1 MAHMQLSP
9 PMGRERE
16 LSVLSNMING
26 TSERSGALVIR
37 GEAGVGKSSLL
48 EAATTYSSEKGLR
61 ILETTGVQSEAHITF
76 AGLHQV
82 LHPILEGMDELP
94 TPQGGALRSAFGMDQ
109 GDAPDIFLV
118 ALAALELLSDA
129 ASKVPLTVIV
139 EDAQWLDGPTV
150 DAMTFVARRIQEEP
164 ILLLFALRDGFDSP
178 LARAGL
184 PEMALAGLAELPAT
198 ELLDARAPDLAT
210 ELRDRILH
218 EAQGNPLALIELPLT
233 LVSGPSDEIP
243 LSSPLPIT
251 KRLEHAFAARASEL
265 SADAQALLLAAA
277 ANDGDS
283 LQEVLSAAA
292 IMLGDTVALDAFVP
306 AISARLV
313 DFDGEQLRFRHPL
326 VRSAVYQSATIPERL
341 SAHAA
346 LAEVLD
352 DQPDRRVWHRASSIV
367 GADEEIASEL
377 EEAAESAER
386 RGATAVAVATLERAA
401 RLSDDVAARGAR
413 LLRAA
418 ELGIDLG
425 RQDLVIRLLR
435 QAETIELAEK
445 DLARRAWIREMS
457 DPGLPGDP
465 GNVRSLINT
474 ADQMSSTGEADLAL
488 KLLWAAASSG
498 FWAGRG
504 QETWKDI
511 VAAAERVPVSDDH
524 PWLVSVLAYAAPVE
538 CGALVID
545 RLSHSVPDPNGD
557 PGSLGLLGNA
567 AATVGAFDLSE
578 PFAAA
583 SAARLREQGKLELLA
598 QVLVLLT
605 WCEIHLGRWD
615 AATADAEEAGRLAL
629 ETSQPIWAAGAKAGQ
644 SLLAGLRGDQVEA
657 EALAL
662 EAERAALPIGA
673 KAVLAV
679 VQLARGLTA
688 LAGGHHSDAFMHL
701 QRLFDPAD
709 PAHHPMESCWT
720 IGNFAEAAV
729 QSGNSHEARVVV
741 DELEAMA
748 AKTPSPWFQVSMR
761 HARALLADDD
771 HAEALFQK
779 GLDADL
785 SRWPLDRARLLLA
798 YGSWLRRVRR
808 IAESRAP
815 LRAARD
821 AFDALGVVAWAER
834 ARQELRAS
842 GETSRERT
850 PVAWDRL
857 SPQELQIARMASGGL
872 TNREIGQRLYLSHRT
887 VGSHLYRIFP
897 KLGVSSRSQLEAVLQ
912 SVRS

>member
-26 TSERSGALVIR
+26 TSERGGALVIR
-37 GEAGVGKSSLL
+37 GEAGVGKSLLL
-48 EAATTYSSEKGLR
+48 EAATTNASERGLR
-61 ILETTGVQSEAHITF
+61 ILKTTGVQSEAHIAF

-94 TPQGGALRSAFGMDQ
+94 APQGGALRSAFGMDQ
-109 GDAPDIFLV
+109 GDAPDNFLV
-118 ALAALELLSDA
+118 ALASLELLCDA

-164 ILLLFALRDGFDSP
+164 ILLLFALRDGFDSS

-184 PEMALAGLAELPAT
+184 PEMVLTGLAELPAA

-233 LVSGPSDEIP
+233 LVSGLSNEITS
-243 LSSPLPIT
+243 SSPLPIT
-251 KRLEHAFAARASEL
+251 TRLEHAFAARASEL
-265 SADAQALLLAAA
+265 SADTQALLLVAA
-277 ANDGDS
+277 ANDRDS
-283 LQEVLSAAA
+283 LPEVLSAAST
-292 IMLGDTVALDAFVP
+292 MQGVTVALDAFVP

-313 DFDGEQLRFRHPL
+313 ELDGSQIRFRHPL
-326 VRSAVYQSATIPERL
+326 VRSATYQSATIPHRL

-346 LAEVLD
+346 LAEVLV
-352 DQPDRRVWHRASSIV
+352 DQPDRRAWHRASSIV
-367 GADEEIASEL
+367 GADEEIAREL
-377 EEAAESAER
+377 EEAAERAER

-401 RLSDDVAARGAR
+401 KLTEDLAARGAR

-418 ELGIDLG
+418 ELGLDLG
-425 RQDLVIRLLR
+425 RQDLVIRLLK
-435 QAETIELAEK
+435 QAESIELAPR

-457 DPGLPGDP
+457 DPGMPGDP
-465 GNVRSLINT
+465 GNVRSLIKT
-474 ADQMSSTGEADLAL
+474 ADQMSSAGEADLAL

-504 QETWKDI
+504 QETWSDI

-524 PWLVSVLAYAAPVE
+524 PWLLSVLAYAAPVE
-538 CGALVID
+538 RGALVID
-545 RLSHSVPDPNGD
+545 RLSHSLPDPNGD

-578 PFAAA
+578 PYAAA
-583 SAARLREQGKLELLA
+583 SAARLREQGKLAILA
-598 QVLVLLT
+598 QVLVLLA
-605 WCEIHLGRWD
+605 WSEIHLGRWD
-615 AATADAEEAGRLAL
+615 AATADSEEAGRLAF
-629 ETSQPIWAAGAKAGQ
+629 ETSQPIWAAGAKAGR
-644 SLLAGLRGDQVEA
+644 SILAGLRGDEVEA

-662 EAERAALPIGA
+662 EAERVALPIGA
-673 KAVLAV
+673 RAVLAV

-688 LAGGHHSDAFMHL
+688 LASGRHLDAFTQL

-709 PAHHPMESCWT
+709 PAHHPMESCWA

-729 QSGNSHEARVVV
+729 HSGHPHEARAVVN
-741 DELEAMA
+741 ELEEMA
-748 AKTPSPWFQVSMR
+748 AKTPSPWFQVAMR

-771 HAEALFQK
+771 HAEGLFQK
-779 GLDADL
+779 GLEADL
-785 SRWPLDRARLLLA
+785 SRWPLDRGRLLLA

-821 AFDALGVVAWAER
+821 AFDAIGVVAWGER

-850 PVAWDRL
+850 PVVWDRL
-857 SPQELQIARMASGGL
+857 TPQELQIARMASGGL

-897 KLGVSSRSQLEAVLQ
+897 KLGVSSRSQLAVVLQ
-912 SVRS
+912 DVRL